1 MDGNFSVV
9 PVFCE
14 ACSLSEL
21 AGYAHTH
28 APLRPPHLPT
38 SAGVSSK
45 YVGAVSDTRIIIY
58 DTYDNII
65 LYYNVVLKYVVLSYI
80 VIIIVLLFFSLYRTV
95 E

>member
-1 MDGNFSVV
+1 MVSK
-9 PVFCE
+9 
-14 ACSLSEL
+14 A
-21 AGYAHTH
+21 
-28 APLRPPHLPT
+28 

-58 DTYDNII
+58 DTYNII